1 MTKII
6 IGGAS
11 SIFNLSQIKS
21 AFASLG
27 WEVKFEEAPFM
38 LDYGTVPADEPV
50 VFRTDVHDTD
60 VIVPLTEFWI
70 SYCIKTGKC
79 RISSKALESS
89 RSKKYF
95 YDLLASNGIDSVSC
109 FSNRTD
115 ADAALEKGM
124 PIVVK
129 PEGLCSGL
137 GVEIITAENKNKLD
151 AYISKALSINT
162 KFMKLMH
169 LKNEGCMF
177 TECIEGTEYSADCFY
192 YEGRISM
199 VRVCK
204 KVVLLLRDKPCAA
217 VYQLVKPSAQIEQ
230 KLQAWTNV
238 LFEKD
243 NISFAQYDFI
253 VTPDESRIVP
263 VDFACRIGGGLRD
276 MMMQSGTNPYADAIK
291 GERHLPVDDKILTQL
306 NYLSIQN
313 GYLKSDDF
321 KLEEGFR
328 VVFKH
333 KGDYVISNPSSVGS
347 RVALVVQK
355 RDSEEIPQTVLNSLL
370 IDEKWIIKE

>member
-1 MTKII
+1 MAKII

-50 VFRTDVHDTD
+50 VFRTDVPDTD

-95 YDLLASNGIDSVSC
+95 YDLLASNGIESVSC

-137 GVEIITAENKNKLD
+137 GVEIITAANKNKLD

-217 VYQLVKPSAQIEQ
+217 VYQLVKPSVQIEQ

-276 MMMQSGTNPYADAIK
+276 MMMQSGTNPYADAIR
-291 GERHLPVDDKILTQL
+291 GEQHLPVDDKILTQL

>member
-1 MTKII
+1 MAKII

-137 GVEIITAENKNKLD
+137 GVEIITAANKNKLD

-217 VYQLVKPSAQIEQ
+217 VYQLVKPSVQIEQ

-276 MMMQSGTNPYADAIK
+276 MMMQSGTNPYADAIR
-291 GERHLPVDDKILTQL
+291 GEQHLPVDDKILTQL